1 MQTSSKEGKKVLL
14 RVSNLKQ
21 YFPLKKKGLFV
32 KANDGITLDIYEGE
46 TFGLVGESG
55 CGKSTLGRTLLQLYR
70 QTDGRTMYYGRTL
83 DDLAPAYVKKTLQ
96 TLDKRREKWHELKK
110 HLANVQKEYDALP
123 DGEAKY
129 KKHNELDKAVKDEND
144 ALLDMA
150 NLIGGFVCVKDVH
163 PAQKLFLEE
172 YRISSARV
180 KEMNRR
186 AAVQLDLDDALF
198 DIKKGEE
205 KGKNV
210 GGLKNKETKLR
221 ADLAK
226 IDEKLADLACQIGD
240 VRKQLDTMRAQYA
253 GDADFARYEVLR
265 DEGIDLARLEYNE
278 IRRLRRDLQLIFQ
291 DPYSS
296 LNPRMTVGN
305 IIGEGLLAHGFF
317 KKNDERMQEYIIK
330 TMEDAGLASYFLHRF
345 PHQFSGGQR
354 QRIGIARSLAVQPKF
369 VVCDE
374 AVSALDVS
382 IQSQIINLLADLKE
396 QSNLTYLFIT
406 HDLSVV
412 KYISDRIGVMYL
424 GNMVELANTQEL
436 FDHPLHPYTEAL
448 MAAIPTTDVEEHRE
462 LRILE
467 GDIPSPVNPPAG
479 MQIPHALRALHG
491 NLQARRAGVEG
502 NGAGPLRRLPP
513 SVGQGGISH
522 ARAHAFSG
530 TLRAFPQAANGKDGR
545 ANYRPRAL
553 RRNGERR
560 RAGDAHR
567 RDDYHCA
574 DLSCRDGGV
583 GAGGIFLHRSIKE
596 KASLFPKKGI
606 RFFNSFRLPPAPTS
620 LKEGGLILTLMLL
633 MQKGSLSEG
642 AGAR

>member
-21 YFPLKKKGLFV
+21 YFPLKKKGLYV

-83 DDLAPAYVKKTLQ
+83 DDLAPVYVKKTLQ
-96 TLDKRREKWHELKK
+96 TLEKRREKWHELKK

-150 NLIGGFVCVKDVH
+150 NLIGGFVCVKDIQAV
-163 PAQKLFLEE
+163 QKLFLEE
-172 YRISSARV
+172 YRISKERV

-186 AAVQLDLDDALF
+186 GAVQLDLDDLLF
-198 DIKKGEE
+198 DIKKAEE
-205 KGKNV
+205 NGKNTS
-210 GGLKNKETKLR
+210 GLKSKEAKLR
-221 ADLAK
+221 ASLAK
-226 IDEKLADLACQIGD
+226 IDEKLAELARRIGD
-240 VRKQLDTMRAQYA
+240 VRHQLDAQRAQYA
-253 GDADFARYEVLR
+253 DDAEFARYEALR
-265 DEGIDLARLEYNE
+265 DEGIDLARLEYDE
-278 IRRLRRDLQLIFQ
+278 IRQLRRDLQLIFQ

-354 QRIGIARSLAVQPKF
+354 QRIGIARSLAVKPKF

-448 MAAIPTTDVEEHRE
+448 MAAIPTTDVEENRE

-467 GDIPSPVNPPAG
+467 GDIPSPVNPPQGCKFHTRCAHCTE
-479 MQIPHALRALHG
+479 ICKHAVPEWKEMAPGHFV
-491 NLQARRAGVEG
+491 ACHH
-502 NGAGPLRRLPP
+502 PL
-513 SVGQGGISH
+513 
-522 ARAHAFSG
+522 SG
-530 TLRAFPQAANGKDGR
+530 
-545 ANYRPRAL
+545 
-553 RRNGERR
+553 
-560 RAGDAHR
+560 
-567 RDDYHCA
+567 
-574 DLSCRDGGV
+574 
-583 GAGGIFLHRSIKE
+583 KE
-596 KASLFPKKGI
+596 
-606 RFFNSFRLPPAPTS
+606 
-620 LKEGGLILTLMLL
+620 
-633 MQKGSLSEG
+633 
-642 AGAR
+642 

>member
-1 MQTSSKEGKKVLL
+1 MQTSNNEGKKVLL

-21 YFPLKKKGLFV
+21 YFPLKKKGLYV

-83 DDLAPAYVKKTLQ
+83 DDLAPVYVKKTLQ
-96 TLDKRREKWHELKK
+96 TLEKRREKWHELKK

-150 NLIGGFVCVKDVH
+150 NLIGGFVCVKDIQAV
-163 PAQKLFLEE
+163 QKLFLEE
-172 YRISSARV
+172 YRISKERV

-186 AAVQLDLDDALF
+186 GAVQLDLDDLLF
-198 DIKKGEE
+198 DIKKAEE
-205 KGKNV
+205 NGKNTS
-210 GGLKNKETKLR
+210 GLKSKEAKLR
-221 ADLAK
+221 ASLAK
-226 IDEKLADLACQIGD
+226 IDEKLAELARRIGD
-240 VRKQLDTMRAQYA
+240 VRRQLDAQRAQYA
-253 GDADFARYEVLR
+253 DDAEFARYEALR
-265 DEGIDLARLEYNE
+265 DEGIDLARLEYDE
-278 IRRLRRDLQLIFQ
+278 IRQLRRDLQLIFQ

-354 QRIGIARSLAVQPKF
+354 QRIGIARALATNPKF

-382 IQSQIINLLADLKE
+382 IQAQIINLLLDLKE
-396 QSNLTYLFIT
+396 HQNLTYMFIT

-412 KYISDRIGVMYL
+412 KYISDRIGVLHL
-424 GNMVELANTQEL
+424 GHLLETGTTEEIFAN
-436 FDHPLHPYTEAL
+436 PIHPYTRSL
-448 MAAIPTTDVEEHRE
+448 LSAIPLPNPVVEK
-462 LRILE
+462 
-467 GDIPSPVNPPAG
+467 
-479 MQIPHALRALHG
+479 
-491 NLQARRAGVEG
+491 RRVAETYDYATSGIDYSKGTSHHVEG
-502 NGAGPLRRLPP
+502 
-513 SVGQGGISH
+513 SH
-522 ARAHAFSG
+522 YVKCTDEEFA
-530 TLRAFPQAANGKDGR
+530 KW
-545 ANYRPRAL
+545 
-553 RRNGERR
+553 
-560 RAGDAHR
+560 
-567 RDDYHCA
+567 C
-574 DLSCRDGGV
+574 
-583 GAGGIFLHRSIKE
+583 K
-596 KASLFPKKGI
+596 
-606 RFFNSFRLPPAPTS
+606 
-620 LKEGGLILTLMLL
+620 
-633 MQKGSLSEG
+633 
-642 AGAR
+642 

>member
-1 MQTSSKEGKKVLL
+1 
-14 RVSNLKQ
+14 
-21 YFPLKKKGLFV
+21 
-32 KANDGITLDIYEGE
+32 
-46 TFGLVGESG
+46 
-55 CGKSTLGRTLLQLYR
+55 
-70 QTDGRTMYYGRTL
+70 
-83 DDLAPAYVKKTLQ
+83 
-96 TLDKRREKWHELKK
+96 
-110 HLANVQKEYDALP
+110 
-123 DGEAKY
+123 
-129 KKHNELDKAVKDEND
+129 
-144 ALLDMA
+144 MA

-186 AAVQLDLDDALF
+186 AAVQLDLDDVLF

-253 GDADFARYEVLR
+253 GDADFARYEALR

-467 GDIPSPVNPPAG
+467 GDIPSPVNPPQGCKFHTRCAHCTE
-479 MQIPHALRALHG
+479 ICKHAVPEWKEMAPGHFV
-491 NLQARRAGVEG
+491 ACHH
-502 NGAGPLRRLPP
+502 PL
-513 SVGQGGISH
+513 GG
-522 ARAHAFSG
+522 
-530 TLRAFPQAANGKDGR
+530 
-545 ANYRPRAL
+545 
-553 RRNGERR
+553 E
-560 RAGDAHR
+560 
-567 RDDYHCA
+567 
-574 DLSCRDGGV
+574 
-583 GAGGIFLHRSIKE
+583 E
-596 KASLFPKKGI
+596 
-606 RFFNSFRLPPAPTS
+606 
-620 LKEGGLILTLMLL
+620 
-633 MQKGSLSEG
+633 
-642 AGAR
+642 